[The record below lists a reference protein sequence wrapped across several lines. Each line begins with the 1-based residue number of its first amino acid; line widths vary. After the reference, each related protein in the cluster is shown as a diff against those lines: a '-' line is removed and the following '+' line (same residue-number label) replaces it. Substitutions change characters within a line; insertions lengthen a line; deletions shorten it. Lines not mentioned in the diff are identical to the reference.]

1 MKIWK
6 ILLKLPTFV
15 RFLFVGLVMVD
26 VQSVDI
32 GARASDHGH
41 FGRYGCQGCDTGGF
55 AGDAMHVIT

>member
-1 MKIWK
+1 
-6 ILLKLPTFV
+6 LKLPTFV

-41 FGRYGCQGCDTGGF
+41 LGRYGYQGCDTGGF
-55 AGDAMHVIT
+55 AGDAMQVST